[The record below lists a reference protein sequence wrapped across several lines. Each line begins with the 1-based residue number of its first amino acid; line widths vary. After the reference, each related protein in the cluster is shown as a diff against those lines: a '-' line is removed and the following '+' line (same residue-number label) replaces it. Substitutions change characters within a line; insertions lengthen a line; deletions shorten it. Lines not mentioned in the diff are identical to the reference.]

1 MVSFLFAVFL
11 VLGIFYWV
19 KKREKKQEE
28 KELAEIYR
36 KGAEARARFMAQD
49 ALERQMLRQSLEENP
64 LQPYNT
70 SIKHIM
76 CTKCKI
82 INFNGY
88 ELSHKQLAYLSDH
101 YDLGALSYE
110 GLGILLGHLSETCPS
125 LFGNF
130 RNYA

>member
-36 KGAEARARFMAQD
+36 KGAEARERFMAQD

-64 LQPYNT
+64 LQPD
-70 SIKHIM
+70 S
-76 CTKCKI
+76 CGLGAKI

-88 ELSHKQLAYLSDH
+88 ELSHKQLAYLSAH

>member
-36 KGAEARARFMAQD
+36 KGAEARARFMTQD

-64 LQPYNT
+64 LQPD
-70 SIKHIM
+70 S
-76 CTKCKI
+76 CGLGAKI

-88 ELSHKQLAYLSDH
+88 ELSHKQLAYLSAH

>member
-19 KKREKKQEE
+19 KKREKTQEE

-64 LQPYNT
+64 LQPD
-70 SIKHIM
+70 S
-76 CTKCKI
+76 CGLGAKI

>member
-49 ALERQMLRQSLEENP
+49 ALERKMLRQSLEDNP
-64 LQPYNT
+64 LQPD
-70 SIKHIM
+70 S
-76 CTKCKI
+76 CGLGAKI

-101 YDLGALSYE
+101 YDLDALSYE

>member
-19 KKREKKQEE
+19 KKRKKKQEE

-49 ALERQMLRQSLEENP
+49 ALERQMLRQSLEKNP
-64 LQPYNT
+64 LQPD
-70 SIKHIM
+70 S
-76 CTKCKI
+76 CGLGAKI

-110 GLGILLGHLSETCPS
+110 GLPFPVWEFSQLCLKNTLRMIGIKS
-125 LFGNF
+125 LT
-130 RNYA
+130 R

>member
-11 VLGIFYWV
+11 VLGIFYWI

-64 LQPYNT
+64 LQPD
-70 SIKHIM
+70 S
-76 CTKCKI
+76 CGLGAKI

-88 ELSHKQLAYLSDH
+88 ELSLKQLVYLSDH

-110 GLGILLGHLSETCPS
+110 GLGILLGHLSKTCPS

>member
-64 LQPYNT
+64 RTVAGWEPKL
-70 SIKHIM
+70 SILTAMSCLTNNWRI
-76 CTKCKI
+76 
-82 INFNGY
+82 
-88 ELSHKQLAYLSDH
+88 
-101 YDLGALSYE
+101 
-110 GLGILLGHLSETCPS
+110 
-125 LFGNF
+125 
-130 RNYA
+130 